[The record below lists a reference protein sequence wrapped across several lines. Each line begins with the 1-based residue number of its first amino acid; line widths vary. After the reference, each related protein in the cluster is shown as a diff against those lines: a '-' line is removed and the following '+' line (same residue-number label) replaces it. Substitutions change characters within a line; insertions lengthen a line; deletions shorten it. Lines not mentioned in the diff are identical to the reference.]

1 MKTVFV
7 LLGLSLALVAQTFTV
22 YTEHLPPFNYLE
34 NNQVVGSSTQLL
46 EKLLQER
53 GHKIAQAKINLTS
66 WARGYHEVL
75 YTPHT
80 ILYSMARTPEREH
93 LFKWVGPIN
102 TLSIGLIAKKSSH
115 VAISKPECLHNYTIA
130 VMHDTAAEKLLLE
143 RGMKA
148 EKLERFSNV
157 TSQLKKLHEGR
168 VDAMAFGIEAMYTML
183 EKEGIN
189 PLEYETVYILS
200 KSELYFAF
208 HKETDNAIIE
218 ELNAT
223 LKLMGY

>member
-1 MKTVFV
+1 MKIAFV
-7 LLGLSLALVAQTFTV
+7 LLGLTLALVAQTFNV
-22 YTEHLPPFNYLE
+22 YTEQLPPFNYLE
-34 NNQVVGSSTQLL
+34 KDKVEGSSTKLL
-46 EKLLQER
+46 EKLLHKH
-53 GHKIAQAKINLTS
+53 GHKIAQDKINLTS

-75 YTPHT
+75 HTPHT

-115 VAISKPECLHNYTIA
+115 IVISEPACLHNYTIA
-130 VMHDTAAEKLLLE
+130 VMHDTAAEKLLLG

-148 EKLERFSNV
+148 EQLERFSNV

-168 VDAMAFGIEAMYTML
+168 VDAMAFGIEAMYAML
-183 EKEGIN
+183 EKEGLN
-189 PLEYETVYILS
+189 PLEYETIYLLS
-200 KSELYFAF
+200 KSDLYFAF

-218 ELNAT
+218 ELNIT